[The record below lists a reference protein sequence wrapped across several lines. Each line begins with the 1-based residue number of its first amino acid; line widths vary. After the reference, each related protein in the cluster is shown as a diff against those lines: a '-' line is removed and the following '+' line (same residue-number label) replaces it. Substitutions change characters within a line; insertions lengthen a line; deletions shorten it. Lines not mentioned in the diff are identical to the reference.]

1 MATLQISEAPVARTA
16 MLVRRAPDLV
26 FEAFVDPE
34 QITQF
39 WFTRSSGRLEAGAT
53 VEWTWEMY
61 GFSIPVRVVRLE
73 PPRPVGRIEV
83 EWPGESGPTLVEWS
97 FEPHGNDATFVR
109 VENRGFAGDGDAL
122 VKQALDSVSGFSLV
136 LAGAKAYLEH
146 GIRLNLVADRFPKG
160 LEGP

>member
-1 MATLQISEAPVARTA
+1 MKTWQISEAPVARTA

-53 VEWTWEMY
+53 VEWTWQMY
-61 GFSIPVRVVRLE
+61 GFSIPVKVVALE
-73 PPRPVGRIEV
+73 PPRPAGRIEI
-83 EWPGESGPTLVEWS
+83 EWPGENGPTRVEWR
-97 FEPHGNDATFVR
+97 FEPHGDGTFVR
-109 VENRGFAGDGDAL
+109 VENRGFTGDGDQL
-122 VKQALDSVSGFSLV
+122 LQQALDSVSGFSLV
-136 LAGAKAYLEH
+136 LAGAKAFLEH

-160 LEGP
+160 LGEA